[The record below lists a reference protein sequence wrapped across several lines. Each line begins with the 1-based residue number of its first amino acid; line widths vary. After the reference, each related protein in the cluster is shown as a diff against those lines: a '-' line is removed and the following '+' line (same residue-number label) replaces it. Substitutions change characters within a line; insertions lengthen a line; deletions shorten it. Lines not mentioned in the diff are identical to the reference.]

1 MNIIALEIVKKQK
14 VLSNWTN
21 EKVDKMNQALSSW
34 ENFKNMLENHQ
45 MVMKQQIDAMK
56 SNLTAEMQT
65 ILNMFDT
72 FHSKWQQYKPKG
84 FEDDKSSKLKKVVE
98 FLKTSRVEWNT
109 LKEQKEKIVYDY
121 QTIVNYLKSMK
132 F

>member
-1 MNIIALEIVKKQK
+1 MNLIVLEIIKKQK

-65 ILNMFDT
+65 VLNMFDT
-72 FHSKWQQYKPKG
+72 FNSKWQQYRPKS
-84 FEDDKSSKLKKVVE
+84 FEDENSSKLKKIVE
-98 FLKTSRVEWNT
+98 FLKDSRTEWNA
-109 LKEQKEKIVYDY
+109 LKEQKEKIVYDF
-121 QTIVNYLKSMK
+121 QIIFHTKSM
-132 F
+132 

>member
-1 MNIIALEIVKKQK
+1 MNLMVLEMIKKQK

-21 EKVDKMNQALSSW
+21 EKVDKMNHALSSW

-65 ILNMFDT
+65 VVNMFDT
-72 FHSKWQQYKPKG
+72 FHSKWQQYRPKG
-84 FEDDKSSKLKKVVE
+84 FEDENSSKLKKIVE
-98 FLKTSRVEWNT
+98 FLKDSRAEWNT

-121 QTIVNYLKSMK
+121 QTIINYTKSM
-132 F
+132 

>member
-1 MNIIALEIVKKQK
+1 MNLIALEIVKKQK

-34 ENFKNMLENHQ
+34 ENFKNMLENYQ

-56 SNLTAEMQT
+56 SNLTAELQT
-65 ILNMFDT
+65 ILNMFDS

-84 FEDDKSSKLKKVVE
+84 FEEDSKLKKVVE
-98 FLKTSRVEWNT
+98 FLKNSRVEWNT
-109 LKEQKEKIVYDY
+109 LKEQKEKIVYGY
-121 QTIVNYLKSMK
+121 QTIFNYLK
-132 F
+132 FTTF